1 MGSTHATRTSHLGIP
16 WKATLAFLIVNG
28 HWALP
33 PARSE
38 NQVNVASYLTT
49 IDLQDQ
55 EDDYEWRI
63 GNNSSANY
71 MTRQVYQELRG
82 AHPTVSWSSAVWI
95 KRGIPRQCFL
105 TLLFVLNRC
114 PTRDR
119 MIGWGLQTPPTCLLC
134 NLGIETRN
142 HLLFA
147 CPFSFGVWNAIAAR
161 CSLAATPDWTSTLI
175 RMQTLPIKSLTSQ
188 LSLWCWQATIYSIW
202 TERNSRLHR
211 NTFRSQDSLIKQIDL
226 QIRNKISSLRPFSPR
241 LSSSLLQLWFSTE

>member
-1 MGSTHATRTSHLGIP
+1 MVSLWEPCKLS
-16 WKATLAFLIVNG
+16 LASLNVNG
-28 HWALP
+28 QWALP
-33 PARSE
+33 PSRSE

-49 IDLQDQ
+49 VDLQDQ
-55 EDDYEWRI
+55 EDGYEWRI

-134 NLGIETRN
+134 NLGIETRD

-161 CSLAATPDWTSTLI
+161 CSMVATSDWSSTLI
-175 RMQTLPIKSLTSQ
+175 RMQTPSYQELNFST
-188 LSLWCWQATIYSIW
+188 LSLVLAG
-202 TERNSRLHR
+202 N
-211 NTFRSQDSLIKQIDL
+211 DL
-226 QIRNKISSLRPFSPR
+226 LD
-241 LSSSLLQLWFSTE
+241 LD